1 MKKILLIA
9 IFLLLLVGCSLS
21 NSPTSKVEDL
31 LTKYQ
36 TLDKDIKSGIN
47 DVVGEET
54 LTSSQA
60 KRYRDLI
67 EKQYK
72 NLSYEIKDERYDGNS
87 ATITVE
93 IEVLD
98 YKKAINEVS
107 SSYLQKDKYTVEE
120 YNDAKLSVL
129 EKVKDKVLYTIDFEV
144 NKDSNGNWRLASLSN
159 ETIKKILGM
168 Y

>member
-1 MKKILLIA
+1 MKKIILVS

-21 NSPTSKVEDL
+21 NTPTSKVEDL
-31 LTKYQ
+31 LSKYQ
-36 TLDKDIKSGIN
+36 TLDKDIENGIN
-47 DVVGEET
+47 EVVGEET
-54 LTSSQA
+54 LTGNQA
-60 KRYRDLI
+60 NRYRDLI

-72 NLSYEIKDERYDGNS
+72 NLSYEVKDEKYDGDS

-107 SSYLQKDKYTVEE
+107 TSYLQRDNYTVEE
-120 YNDAKLSVL
+120 YNDAKLSAL
-129 EKVKDKVLYTIDFEV
+129 EEVKDKVLYTIDFEV

>member
-1 MKKILLIA
+1 MKKI
-9 IFLLLLVGCSLS
+9 IFVFAFLFLLVGCSLS
-21 NSPTSKVEDL
+21 NSPTSRVEDF

-36 TLDKDIKSGIN
+36 TLDKDIMDGIN
-47 DVVGEET
+47 NVVGEET
-54 LTSSQA
+54 LTPSQA
-60 KRYRDLI
+60 ERYRDLI

-72 NLSYEIKDERYDGNS
+72 NLSYEVKDERYDGNN

-98 YKKAINEVS
+98 YKKTINEVS
-107 SSYLQKDKYTVEE
+107 VLFLQKDDYTVEE
-120 YNDAKLSVL
+120 YNDAKLNAL
-129 EKVKDKVLYTIDFEV
+129 EDVNERILYTIDFDV

-159 ETIKKILGM
+159 DTIKKILGM

>member
-1 MKKILLIA
+1 MKKILFM
-9 IFLLLLVGCSLS
+9 FLFLSFLVGCSLS

-31 LTKYQ
+31 LMKYQ
-36 TLDKDIKSGIN
+36 TLDNDIKNGIES
-47 DVVGEET
+47 VLEEEN
-54 LTSSQA
+54 LTSIQ
-60 KRYRDLI
+60 KERYRDLI

-72 NLSYEIKDERYDGNS
+72 GLSYEVKDERYDGDV

-107 SSYLQKDKYTVEE
+107 SYYLNQDDYTVEE
-120 YNDAKLSVL
+120 YNDAKLDSL
-129 EKVKDKVLYTIDFEV
+129 EKVNDKVLYTIEFEV
-144 NKDSNGNWRLASLSN
+144 FKDSNGNWNLASLSN

>member
-1 MKKILLIA
+1 MKKIILVFT
-9 IFLLLLVGCSLS
+9 FLLLLVGCSLS

-36 TLDKDIKSGIN
+36 TLDKDIMEGIN
-47 DVVGEET
+47 NVISEET
-54 LTSSQA
+54 LTASQRE
-60 KRYRDLI
+60 RYKDII

-72 NLSYEIKDERYDGNS
+72 NLSYEVKEERYDGNT

-98 YKKAINEVS
+98 YKQAINKIS
-107 SSYLQKDKYTVEE
+107 ATYLQKDNYTVEE
-120 YNDAKLSVL
+120 YNDAKLEAL
-129 EKVKDKVLYTIDFEV
+129 EEVKDKVLYTLDFDV

>member
-1 MKKILLIA
+1 MKKIILVFT
-9 IFLLLLVGCSLS
+9 FLLLLVGCSLS

-31 LTKYQ
+31 LSKYQ
-36 TLDKDIKSGIN
+36 TLDKDIRKGID
-47 DVVGEET
+47 DVVSEEV
-54 LTSSQA
+54 LTTEQVR
-60 KRYRDLI
+60 RYKDII

-72 NLSYEIKDERYDGNS
+72 NLSYEVKEERYDGEK

-93 IEVLD
+93 IQVLD

-107 SSYLQKDKYTVEE
+107 STYLKMDNYTVEE
-120 YNDAKLSVL
+120 YNDAKLAAL
-129 EKVKDKVLYTIDFEV
+129 EEVKDKVLYTIDFEV
-144 NKDSNGNWRLASLSN
+144 VKDSNGNWRLSALSN

>member
-1 MKKILLIA
+1 MKKIILLVV
-9 IFLLLLVGCSLS
+9 FLLLLVGCSLS
-21 NSPTSKVEDL
+21 NTPTSKVEDL
-31 LTKYQ
+31 LMKYQ
-36 TLDKDIKSGIN
+36 TLDNDIKNGIN
-47 DVVGEET
+47 SVINEET
-54 LTSSQA
+54 LTSIQ
-60 KRYRDLI
+60 KDRYRDLI

-72 NLSYEIKDERYDGNS
+72 GLSYEVTDERYDGDI

-107 SSYLQKDKYTVEE
+107 TYYLNKEDYTVEE
-120 YNDAKLSVL
+120 YNDAKLDAL
-129 EKVKDKVLYTIDFEV
+129 EGVKDKVLYTIDFIV
-144 NKDSNGNWRLASLSN
+144 VKDKNGNWNLSSLDN

>member
-1 MKKILLIA
+1 MKKIILVLT
-9 IFLLLLVGCSLS
+9 FLLLLVGCSLS

-36 TLDKDIKSGIN
+36 TLDKDIEEGIN
-47 DVVGEET
+47 NVVGEET
-54 LTSSQA
+54 LTSNQA
-60 KRYRDLI
+60 ERYRNLI

-72 NLSYEIKDERYDGNS
+72 NLTYEVKEERYDGDAS
-87 ATITVE
+87 TITVE

-107 SSYLQKDKYTVEE
+107 TSYLQRDDYTVEE
-120 YNDAKLSVL
+120 YNNAKLDAL
-129 EKVKDKVLYTIDFEV
+129 EAVKDKVLYTIDFEV
-144 NKDSNGNWRLASLSN
+144 NKDSNGNWRLASLDN

>member
-1 MKKILLIA
+1 MKKIILVS

-21 NSPTSKVEDL
+21 NNPTSKVEDL
-31 LTKYQ
+31 LSKYQ
-36 TLDKDIKSGIN
+36 TLDKDIENGIN
-47 DVVGEET
+47 EVVGEET
-54 LTSSQA
+54 LTGNQ
-60 KRYRDLI
+60 KERYRDLI

-72 NLSYEIKDERYDGNS
+72 NLSYEVKEERYDGNS

-107 SSYLQKDKYTVEE
+107 TSYLKRDNYTVEE
-120 YNDAKLSVL
+120 YNNAKLDAL
-129 EKVKDKVLYTIDFEV
+129 EAVKDKVLYTIDFEV

>member
-1 MKKILLIA
+1 MKKI
-9 IFLLLLVGCSLS
+9 IFVFAFLFLLVGCSLS
-21 NSPTSKVEDL
+21 NTATSKVEDL
-31 LTKYQ
+31 LSKYQ
-36 TLDKDIKSGIN
+36 MLDNDIVNGIN
-47 DVVGEET
+47 SVVSEEN

-60 KRYRDLI
+60 DRYKKLI

-98 YKKAINEVS
+98 YKKAINEIVI
-107 SSYLQKDKYTVEE
+107 SYLHKDDYTVEE
-120 YNDAKLSVL
+120 YNDAKLNAL
-129 EKVKDKVLYTIDFEV
+129 EDVKEKVLYTIDFDV

-159 ETIKKILGM
+159 DTIKKILGM

>member
-1 MKKILLIA
+1 MKKIILVS

-31 LTKYQ
+31 LSKYQ
-36 TLDKDIKSGIN
+36 MLDKDIEEGIN
-47 DVVGEET
+47 NVVEEET
-54 LTSSQA
+54 LTPSQGA
-60 KRYRDLI
+60 RYKDLI

-107 SSYLQKDKYTVEE
+107 SSYLQRDDYTVEE
-120 YNDAKLSVL
+120 YNSAKLDAL

-144 NKDSNGNWRLASLSN
+144 NKDANGNWRLASLSN

>member
-1 MKKILLIA
+1 MKKIILVFTFLLI
-9 IFLLLLVGCSLS
+9 LVGCSLS

-36 TLDKDIKSGIN
+36 TLDKDIIEGIN
-47 DVVGEET
+47 NAVSEET
-54 LTSSQA
+54 LTSSQVERFR
-60 KRYRDLI
+60 KII

-72 NLSYEIKDERYDGNS
+72 NLSYEVKDERYDGDS

-98 YKKAINEVS
+98 YKKSINEVS
-107 SSYLQKDKYTVEE
+107 SAYLQRDDYTVEE
-120 YNDAKLSVL
+120 YNNAKLDSL

-144 NKDSNGNWRLASLSN
+144 NKDANGNWHLASLSN

>member
-1 MKKILLIA
+1 MKKIILVFT
-9 IFLLLLVGCSLS
+9 FLLLLVGCSLS

-36 TLDKDIKSGIN
+36 TLDKDITENIN
-47 DVVGEET
+47 DVVSKET
-54 LTSSQA
+54 LTEDQVE
-60 KRYRDLI
+60 RYKSLI
-67 EKQYK
+67 EKQYR
-72 NLSYEIKDERYDGNS
+72 NLTYEVKDERYDGNN
-87 ATITVE
+87 AIITVE

-107 SSYLQKDKYTVEE
+107 ASYLQRDDYTVEE
-120 YNDAKLSVL
+120 YNDTKLAAL
-129 EKVKDKVLYTIDFEV
+129 EQVKEKVLYTIDFDV
-144 NKDSNGNWRLASLSN
+144 NKDTNGNWRLANLNN

>member
-1 MKKILLIA
+1 MKKIILVFT
-9 IFLLLLVGCSLS
+9 FLLLLVGCSLS

-31 LTKYQ
+31 LSKYQ
-36 TLDKDIKSGIN
+36 TLDRDIKKGID
-47 DVVGEET
+47 DVVSEET
-54 LTSSQA
+54 LTGTQA
-60 KRYRDLI
+60 ERYRDLI

-72 NLSYEIKDERYDGNS
+72 NLSYEVKDERYDGNS

-107 SSYLQKDKYTVEE
+107 SSYHQKDNYTVED
-120 YNDAKLSVL
+120 YNNAKLSAL
-129 EKVKDKVLYTIDFEV
+129 EQVKEQVLYTIDFEV
-144 NKDSNGNWRLASLSN
+144 NKDSNGNWHLASLSN

>member
-1 MKKILLIA
+1 MKKIILVFT
-9 IFLLLLVGCSLS
+9 FLLLLVGCSLS

-36 TLDKDIKSGIN
+36 TLDKDITENIN
-47 DVVGEET
+47 DVVSKET
-54 LTSSQA
+54 LTEDQVE
-60 KRYRDLI
+60 RYKSLI
-67 EKQYK
+67 EKQYR
-72 NLSYEIKDERYDGNS
+72 NLTYEIKDERYDGNN

-107 SSYLQKDKYTVEE
+107 ASYLQRDDYTVEE
-120 YNDAKLSVL
+120 YNDTKLAAL
-129 EKVKDKVLYTIDFEV
+129 EQVKEKVLYTIDFDV
-144 NKDSNGNWRLASLSN
+144 NKDTNGNWRLANLNN

>member
-1 MKKILLIA
+1 MKKIILVFT
-9 IFLLLLVGCSLS
+9 FLLLLVGCSLS

-36 TLDKDIKSGIN
+36 TLDKDIEEGIN
-47 DVVGEET
+47 NVIGEET
-54 LTSSQA
+54 LTDNQRE
-60 KRYRDLI
+60 RYRNLI

-72 NLSYEIKDERYDGNS
+72 NLSYEVKDERYDGDN

-107 SSYLQKDKYTVEE
+107 SAYLQREDYTVEE
-120 YNDAKLSVL
+120 YNNAKLDAL
-129 EKVKDKVLYTIDFEV
+129 EKVKDNVLYTIDFDV
-144 NKDSNGNWRLASLSN
+144 SKDSNGNWRLSSLSN

>member
-1 MKKILLIA
+1 MKKILLLFM
-9 IFLLLLVGCSLS
+9 FLLILVGCSLS

-31 LTKYQ
+31 LMKYQ
-36 TLDKDIKSGIN
+36 MLDKDIKSEIN
-47 DVVGEET
+47 DVINEET
-54 LTSSQA
+54 LTDAQ
-60 KRYRDLI
+60 KERYRDII

-72 NLSYEIKDERYDGNS
+72 GLSYEIKDENYDGDN

-107 SSYLQKDKYTVEE
+107 SSYLKADNYTVEE
-120 YNDAKLSVL
+120 YNNAKLSAL
-129 EKVKDKVLYTIDFEV
+129 EKTSDKVLYTIDFEV
-144 NKDSNGNWRLASLSN
+144 SKDSNGNWYIASLSN